1 MAMQNNSTQIRKRY
15 KNKGFTL
22 VELIVVIAV
31 MAVVIGG
38 LIVGIGSINR
48 ADAQKVSRYLNSE
61 LDSLRTSTLSVNA
74 DWKLKITTEDGKT
87 VINTYKNNECVD
99 TFRCGSRISLSYK
112 DEAEAVEESITASG
126 GEALASGRT
135 LSIAYRKDNGRFKSI
150 STSDTDTNSSSGDE
164 TGGNVTE
171 YIKSSTATEKKS
183 TYGII
188 YVKGRNKTY
197 EVKLWYATGRVT
209 VE

>member
-38 LIVGIGSINR
+38 LTVGIGSINR

-112 DEAEAVEESITASG
+112 DEAEAVEESITAVSYTH
-126 GEALASGRT
+126 LT
-135 LSIAYRKDNGRFKSI
+135 LP
-150 STSDTDTNSSSGDE
+150 TSDL
-164 TGGNVTE
+164 V
-171 YIKSSTATEKKS
+171 
-183 TYGII
+183 
-188 YVKGRNKTY
+188 
-197 EVKLWYATGRVT
+197 
-209 VE
+209 